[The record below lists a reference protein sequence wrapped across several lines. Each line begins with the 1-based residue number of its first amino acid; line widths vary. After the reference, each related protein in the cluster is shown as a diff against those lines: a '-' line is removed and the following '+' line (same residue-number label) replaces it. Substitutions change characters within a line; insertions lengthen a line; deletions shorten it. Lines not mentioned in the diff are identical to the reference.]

1 MTDDLGVVGVF
12 WIPPKRCW
20 GGTVTLIL
28 TTGGATVGIRSEM
41 LITTLLGGAD
51 STGLLLLMT
60 EGVDTMTG
68 AITLF

>member
-1 MTDDLGVVGVF
+1 M
-12 WIPPKRCW
+12 
-20 GGTVTLIL
+20 TLIL

-41 LITTLLGGAD
+41 LMTTLLGGAD